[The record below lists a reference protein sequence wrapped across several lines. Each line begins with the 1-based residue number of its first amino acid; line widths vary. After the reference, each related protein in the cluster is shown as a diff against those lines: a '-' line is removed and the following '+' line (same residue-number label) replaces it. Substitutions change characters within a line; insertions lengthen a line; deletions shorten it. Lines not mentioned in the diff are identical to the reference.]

1 MKKYRIEYSAVTR
14 DELPPDA
21 DQRLARALERMPG
34 TSSFESAS
42 ASVDSR
48 RLSASFGLDVR
59 LGMAD
64 AARDGS
70 RLAKEAVKD
79 AGLGASQLVE
89 LRVEL
94 AEAPQPSD
102 DPAMQWD
109 TDGRSSTDGPAG
121 GPG

>member
-14 DELPPDA
+14 DDLPPDA
-21 DQRLARALERMPG
+21 GERLARALEEMPG
-34 TSSFESAS
+34 TSSFEGAS
-42 ASVDSR
+42 ASVDAR

-70 RLAKEAVKD
+70 RLAKEAVKE
-79 AGLGASQLVE
+79 AGFGAAQLVE
-89 LRVEL
+89 LRVQL

-102 DPAMQWD
+102 DPASQWD
-109 TDGRSSTDGPAG
+109 KRDRSWTDGSGDRAG
-121 GPG
+121 